1 LSDFVQKFKSI
12 TTARYRQGVAENR
25 WTSVGERLWQRG
37 FFDRVI
43 RNRKELNQIRSYI
56 SSNPLRWGEGDLLRR

>member
-1 LSDFVQKFKSI
+1 
-12 TTARYRQGVAENR
+12 
-25 WTSVGERLWQRG
+25 VGERLWQRA